1 MGKNTHF
8 LFALLR
14 AQGFASMKS
23 SERRRILVVDDFA
36 LNVFLLQS
44 ALEAE
49 GFDVDTAT
57 NGNLA
62 LAKIEAS
69 PPDLVLLDVIMPG
82 MNGYELTRC
91 IRQNNKLPFIPILL
105 VTGCEEASVI
115 RELDIEPSDFISKP
129 INIDRLLTRINA
141 YWN

>member
-1 MGKNTHF
+1 M
-8 LFALLR
+8 
-14 AQGFASMKS
+14 QS

-36 LNVFLLQS
+36 LNVSLLQT

-69 PPDLVLLDVIMPG
+69 PPDLVLLDVMMPG

-91 IRQNNKLPFIPILL
+91 IRQNDKLPFIPILL

-115 RELDIEPSDFISKP
+115 KELDIGSNDFIRKP
-129 INIDRLLTRINA
+129 INLDRLLARINA
-141 YWN
+141 CWS

>member
-1 MGKNTHF
+1 M
-8 LFALLR
+8 
-14 AQGFASMKS
+14 QS

-36 LNVFLLQS
+36 LNVCLLQT

-69 PPDLVLLDVIMPG
+69 PPDLVLLDVMMPG

-91 IRQNNKLPFIPILL
+91 IRQNDKLPFIPILL
-105 VTGCEEASVI
+105 ITGCEEASAI
-115 RELDIEPSDFISKP
+115 KELDIGSNDFIRKP
-129 INIDRLLTRINA
+129 INLDRLLARINA
-141 YWN
+141 CWS

>member
-1 MGKNTHF
+1 
-8 LFALLR
+8 
-14 AQGFASMKS
+14 
-23 SERRRILVVDDFA
+23 VDDFA
-36 LNVFLLQS
+36 LNVCLLQT

-69 PPDLVLLDVIMPG
+69 PPDLVLLDVMMPG

-91 IRQNNKLPFIPILL
+91 IRQNDKLPFIPILL
-105 VTGCEEASVI
+105 VTGCEETSVI
-115 RELDIEPSDFISKP
+115 KELHIESNDFIRKP
-129 INIDRLLTRINA
+129 INLDRLLARINA
-141 YWN
+141 CWS

>member
-1 MGKNTHF
+1 M
-8 LFALLR
+8 
-14 AQGFASMKS
+14 QS

-36 LNVFLLQS
+36 LNVSLLQT

-69 PPDLVLLDVIMPG
+69 PPDLVLLDVMMPG

-91 IRQNNKLPFIPILL
+91 IRQNHKLPFIPILL

-115 RELDIEPSDFISKP
+115 KELDIGSNDFIRKP
-129 INIDRLLTRINA
+129 INLDRLLARINA
-141 YWN
+141 CWS

>member
-1 MGKNTHF
+1 M
-8 LFALLR
+8 
-14 AQGFASMKS
+14 QS

-36 LNVFLLQS
+36 LNVSLLQT

-69 PPDLVLLDVIMPG
+69 PPDLVLLDVMMPG

-91 IRQNNKLPFIPILL
+91 IRQNDKLPFIPILL
-105 VTGCEEASVI
+105 VTGCEEASVSK
-115 RELDIEPSDFISKP
+115 ELDIGSNDFIRKP
-129 INIDRLLTRINA
+129 INLDRLLARINA
-141 YWN
+141 CWS

>member
-1 MGKNTHF
+1 M
-8 LFALLR
+8 
-14 AQGFASMKS
+14 QS

-36 LNVFLLQS
+36 LNVFLLQT

-69 PPDLVLLDVIMPG
+69 PPDLVLLDVMMPG

-91 IRQNNKLPFIPILL
+91 IRQNDKLPFIPILL
-105 VTGCEEASVI
+105 VTGCEEDTVSK
-115 RELDIEPSDFISKP
+115 ELDIEFNDFIRKP
-129 INIDRLLTRINA
+129 INLDRLLARINA
-141 YWN
+141 CWS

>member
-1 MGKNTHF
+1 M
-8 LFALLR
+8 
-14 AQGFASMKS
+14 QS

-36 LNVFLLQS
+36 LNVSLLQT

-69 PPDLVLLDVIMPG
+69 PPDLVLLDVMMPG

-91 IRQNNKLPFIPILL
+91 IRQNDKLPFIPILL
-105 VTGCEEASVI
+105 VTGCEETSVI
-115 RELDIEPSDFISKP
+115 KELHIESNDFIRKP
-129 INIDRLLTRINA
+129 INLDRLLVRINA
-141 YWN
+141 CWS